1 MKKSAIIQRISE
13 WPEEKVISA
22 VLLILAVG
30 LGTLVRLN
38 FIAGYEFPVNDGG
51 FFYKLTSDLV
61 DNRFRLPEFTIY
73 NHAGIPYAYPPLA
86 FYILGGL
93 HKLTGTPIISLLT
106 YVPAVISI
114 LTIPVCYGLTRIFF
128 EKELFLRAL
137 ATYIFATIP
146 RSFEWLVMGGGIT
159 RSLGYLFALLALLFF
174 YRALQKNRINVDLF
188 AAGFFSGLTLL
199 SHPVAAL
206 FLIFTIGVICIYCW
220 PINLFKLVGVG
231 FLALLLSAPW
241 WVTVLSSHGLSPY
254 LGASN
259 TGHLNWFEA
268 KYLIT
273 QNFEFENRLFL
284 ALVSMLGILGLFGEP
299 RKRALFMGVYV
310 LGGYLAIPR
319 GGVDLLTVF
328 LAMLAASGFSV
339 VINSWQKFP
348 NADKSAGD
356 TPFYLITRSRV
367 LLIYLVIYTFIGAYT
382 YKYVDSKLDL
392 RISPD
397 DLQAMNWIVENT
409 DQDAI
414 FLHIPSSE
422 SHRNWPNDYIGEWL
436 PAITEREN
444 LSTVQG
450 YEWLPEIFADKVE
463 QYLFL
468 RSCPRYGISCIED
481 WQVSNGYH
489 ADYLYINT
497 LETPDLLVNNIL
509 SSPGYELVFTSG
521 SVTVIKSE

>member
-1 MKKSAIIQRISE
+1 MKKTAIAQRISA

-22 VLLILAVG
+22 VLFFLAVA
-30 LGTLVRLN
+30 LGTVVRLN
-38 FIAGYEFPVNDGG
+38 FIAGYDFPVNDGG
-51 FFYKLTSDLV
+51 FFYQLTRDLV
-61 DNRFRLPEFTIY
+61 DNQFRIPDFTSY

-86 FYILGGL
+86 FYLLGGL
-93 HKLTGTPIISLLT
+93 HKLTGISIISLLT
-106 YVPAVISI
+106 YVPVVISI

-128 EKELFLRAL
+128 EEELLLRSL
-137 ATYIFATIP
+137 ATYIFATLP

-159 RSLGYLFALLALLFF
+159 RSLGFLFALLALLFF
-174 YRALQKNRINVDLF
+174 YRALNNNRINANIF
-188 AAGFFSGLTLL
+188 AAGILSGLTLL

-206 FLIFTIGVICIYCW
+206 FLVFSLVVICAYCW
-220 PINLFKLVGVG
+220 PINIFKLVAAGIIAV
-231 FLALLLSAPW
+231 LLSAPW
-241 WVTVLSSHGLSPY
+241 LFTVLSKHGVSPY

-284 ALVSMLGILGLFGEP
+284 ALVSVLGVLGLFGEP
-299 RKRALFMGVYV
+299 QKRSLYLGVLV

-328 LAMLAASGFSV
+328 LAMLAANGFCV
-339 VINSWQKFP
+339 VINSWQNLP
-348 NADKSAGD
+348 NADLSDGD
-356 TPFYLITRSRV
+356 NPFYLVKRTR
-367 LLIYLVIYTFIGAYT
+367 LLLGYLVIYTFIGAYT
-382 YKYVDSKLDL
+382 YKFIDSKLNL

-397 DLQAMNWIVENT
+397 DLQAMTWIAEYT
-409 DQDAI
+409 DQDAVV
-414 FLHIPSSE
+414 LHIPSNE

-436 PAITEREN
+436 PAITGREN
-444 LSTVQG
+444 VSTVQG

-481 WQVSNGYH
+481 WLNTNGYH
-489 ADYLYINT
+489 ADYLYLST
-497 LETPDLLVNNIL
+497 LENPDLLVNNIL
-509 SSPGYELVFTSG
+509 SSPGYDMVFTSG
-521 SVTVIKSE
+521 SVTVIKSK